1 PFGRAKR
8 VEGTGILKFD
18 WHIVEPLKTDLLSE
32 FRGGTVSPNRWKAL
46 ALQVGCLQGVV
57 YTFVPV

>member
-1 PFGRAKR
+1 VGSGKWG
-8 VEGTGILKFD
+8 EGSGFLKFD
-18 WHIVEPLKTDLLSE
+18 WQLIVPLKTDLLSDV
-32 FRGGTVSPNRWKAL
+32 RAGTVSPKRWKAL